1 MLNYLKIIKQ
11 KLTILCHNHLFRA
24 DHPFTIETLVEPFC
38 PVNSHK
44 AGAHR
49 FIIGD
54 TFRVETLHLPTD
66 FFGQDQLF
74 LLRHLI
80 VAYDYNLGIG
90 GNK

>member
-54 TFRVETLHLPTD
+54 TFRVETLHLHIEHPHYPYAWKRR
-66 FFGQDQLF
+66 FRPEAERLLKALF
-74 LLRHLI
+74 P
-80 VAYDYNLGIG
+80 
-90 GNK
+90 